1 MKRRARIRTVS
12 YITAAIAGLALLAYA
27 RSADLNDSRLAAG
40 YSAGRAFEETV
51 TAVDALSA
59 ALSKSVYATD
69 GGMCARICS
78 EAYAKAQAAESALSV
93 LPFSTQE
100 LEQISAFLNVA
111 GDYAYSICGTAAAEG
126 FTRQQLDTLADMAAT
141 AGHLVSSLLEL
152 QGGVH
157 GGDVVMDS
165 PALRLQNVR
174 DGGQTENLSERLLAY
189 EAQFEPLAALEYDG
203 KYGCTAEE
211 NRGYLTEEA
220 MLELAA
226 QYAGVPASALKETY
240 AYEGSNGRR
249 CYRTGDLYL
258 CVSRSGVESMAQSRL
273 VGEAL
278 IGEEEARTIAE
289 DFLAARGF
297 QDLSLT
303 AAGFNGAVAAMVYS
317 RTENGA
323 VCLDNCVQIAVAL
336 DDGSIYSFNAADYCG
351 EKSGVRFLIEEEEAA
366 RALPE
371 GLELLDSRR
380 VIRKSPGKRDLACY
394 EFSCA
399 DADGRQVQICVDA
412 ASGRQ
417 CRIDVQREAVP
428 SGEI

>member
-1 MKRRARIRTVS
+1 MTRRGKIRTAS
-12 YITAAIAGLALLAYA
+12 YISAALAALGLLAYA

-40 YSAGRAFEETV
+40 YSAVRAFEETV

-59 ALSKSVYATD
+59 ALAKSVYATD
-69 GGMCARICS
+69 VGMCARICS
-78 EAYAKAQAAESALSV
+78 EAYAKAEAAESALSV

-111 GDYAYSICGTAAAEG
+111 GDYAYSICGSAASEG
-126 FTRQQLDTLADMAAT
+126 FTQQQLDTLTDMAAT
-141 AGHLVSSLLEL
+141 AGNLVGSLLEL
-152 QGGVH
+152 QGSVH

-165 PALRLQNVR
+165 PALRLQNIG
-174 DGGQTENLSERLLAY
+174 DDTAAENVSERLLAY

-203 KYGCTAEE
+203 KYGCAEE
-211 NRGYLTEEA
+211 ETRGYLTEEA
-220 MLELAA
+220 MLDLAA
-226 QYAGVPASALKETY
+226 QYAGVPAAALKEAY
-240 AYEGSNGRR
+240 AYEGANGRR

-273 VGEAL
+273 VGDAL
-278 IGEEEARTIAE
+278 IGEEEARGIAE
-289 DFLAARGF
+289 DFLAQRGF
-297 QDLSLT
+297 QDLTLT
-303 AAGFNGAVAAMVYS
+303 AAGYNGAVAAMVYS

-323 VCLDNCVQIAVAL
+323 VCLDNCVQLAVAL

-351 EKSGVRFLIEEEEAA
+351 ENSGARFLIEEEEAA
-366 RALPE
+366 QALPE

-412 ASGRQ
+412 GSGKQ
-417 CRIDVQREAVP
+417 CRIDVQREAAP
-428 SGEI
+428 SEDV